1 MLNVLGVFSI
11 VRIWTKCL
19 HVSGSSLRE
28 KVSPGL
34 SKWCQEHVQNLFMI
48 SWPSLWVQEPWNQ
61 NQWLCTGSR
70 RPEKDLEVFVRVSDW
85 LSSQCMSQWL
95 CHLHWSSL
103 RIRKHC
109 EKLSYKNCWTVC
121 LWEQPAAAAER
132 SSRFFHQPL
141 WFLWKEEE
149 SYLMVRSK
157 NSRDGLWRV
166 NTDGSDGS
174 QDPMIRTTDTRSRV
188 QVRVKQLELYCIYSL
203 NCWSN
208 YIISCFFSP
217 LLWLVGSGTFSL
229 NGTMMSL

>member
-1 MLNVLGVFSI
+1 MFVDTTRENPCVTGGFSL
-11 VRIWTKCL
+11 VRTWTQMSPCL
-19 HVSGSSLRE
+19 WFPAVGKGFTRSLQMKTR
-28 KVSPGL
+28 
-34 SKWCQEHVQNLFMI
+34 N
-48 SWPSLWVQEPWNQ
+48 VQEPWNQ

-85 LSSQCMSQWL
+85 LD
-95 CHLHWSSL
+95 SL
-103 RIRKHC
+103 WVRKHC

-174 QDPMIRTTDTRSRV
+174 QDPMIRTTDTRSRDHLGA
-188 QVRVKQLELYCIYSL
+188 KHLYRT
-203 NCWSN
+203 
-208 YIISCFFSP
+208 
-217 LLWLVGSGTFSL
+217 LLRLVTAL
-229 NGTMMSL
+229 

>member
-1 MLNVLGVFSI
+1 MSPCLWFSSEGKGFS
-11 VRIWTKCL
+11 RSFQMMSRTCSKPL
-19 HVSGSSLRE
+19 HDVMAQSVGSGALKPEPVTLHRE
-28 KVSPGL
+28 SQAWKGSGG
-34 SKWCQEHVQNLFMI
+34 F
-48 SWPSLWVQEPWNQ
+48 
-61 NQWLCTGSR
+61 CTG
-70 RPEKDLEVFVRVSDW
+70 VRLTRLTV
-85 LSSQCMSQWL
+85 
-95 CHLHWSSL
+95 
-103 RIRKHC
+103 RRKHC

-188 QVRVKQLELYCIYSL
+188 QLRVKQLELYCIY
-203 NCWSN
+203 
-208 YIISCFFSP
+208 
-217 LLWLVGSGTFSL
+217 LLRCSVSALSTL
-229 NGTMMSL
+229 TC